1 MTSDLRVVSSRTLDA
16 FDGIVRGEAF
26 VDRGMPDFSD
36 LLSAE
41 DVEAVH
47 AYLSKREAEDRSGQ

>member
-16 FDGIVRGEAF
+16 FDGIVRGGAF
-26 VDRGMPDFSD
+26 VDRGMPDFSE
-36 LLSAE
+36 LLSSE

-47 AYLSKREAEDRSGQ
+47 AYLSKREAEDRAGQ